1 MKTNRHIK
9 IIFAAKYFLLA
20 FLFIPFLS
28 YSQKQ
33 QDIPR
38 PRGPIDLS
46 ETSNV
51 VIYLVIPAIII
62 IVFLIFRKRI
72 GRNKEE
78 KSEGVKKRIDEKNR
92 EA

>member
-1 MKTNRHIK
+1 MKPNRHIK
-9 IIFAAKYFLLA
+9 INFTSINFLLA

-38 PRGPIDLS
+38 PRGPVDLS

-78 KSEGVKKRIDEKNR
+78 KTEGVKKNIDGKNR
-92 EA
+92 DS